1 MKRLKSMNTEFSN
14 LTLEQLKTKPM
25 LSLEITLELFKTQK
39 QMIFENYISFE
50 LALIQ
55 ILTSNN
61 NDEIW

>member
-50 LALIQ
+50 LTLIQ

>member
-1 MKRLKSMNTEFSN
+1 
-14 LTLEQLKTKPM
+14 M

>member
-1 MKRLKSMNTEFSN
+1 MNTEFSN